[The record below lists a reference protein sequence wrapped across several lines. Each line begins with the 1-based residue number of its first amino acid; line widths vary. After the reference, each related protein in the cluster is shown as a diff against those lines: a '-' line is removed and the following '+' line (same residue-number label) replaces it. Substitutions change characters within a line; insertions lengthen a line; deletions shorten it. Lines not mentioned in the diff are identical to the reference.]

1 MPRLNR
7 SVSMERLQDF
17 ATYFSPI
24 PSMVGGVSDMSPY
37 PHHYPGY
44 SYQAT
49 PSNGAPGTPGQHGQY
64 GSGATAPLQP
74 PPPPPPHHAAM
85 LHHPNAALGDICPT
99 GQPHYGHNLGSAVT
113 SSMHLTNSSHE
124 ADGAAAAAAAYKVEH
139 DLMYYGVS
147 KISLELEFQLSIT
160 ILT

>member
-44 SYQAT
+44 SYQAS

-64 GSGATAPLQP
+64 GSGANATLQPP

-147 KISLELEFQLSIT
+147 WFNLMWQCSFCKQ
-160 ILT
+160 